1 MRAITV
7 RFLLLLCAL
16 FGVAQAWAP
25 RWVKRAAATV
35 SIAALSTGVSP
46 LVAPVGPAQAAER
59 VIDFKMDS
67 PSGTSSGG
75 LDAFEAAS
83 KAFNDP
89 KRNMKAPSTSDYL
102 LVQEGKK
109 ELSNAPRASKRRALG
124 FCKDGRV
131 REQTVP
137 AGLTEKECINRVMTD
152 DYTFILEA
160 EKELKKK

>member
-1 MRAITV
+1 MRAIAV

-25 RWVKRAAATV
+25 RWVKRTAATV
-35 SIAALSTGVSP
+35 SIAALSIGVSP

-59 VIDFKMDS
+59 VIDFKMES
-67 PSGTSSGG
+67 TSSGG